1 MQNASMEQISMPY
14 ILQKFPEERQ
24 VTHRDLTQNQDAMN
38 AMIKIKEENF
48 NSSNQTNDTSFR
60 VENRRARPKIIKNV
74 ADRGNIFFS
83 K

>member
-24 VTHRDLTQNQDAMN
+24 VTHRDLTQNQDAMK

-48 NSSNQTNDTSFR
+48 NSNN
-60 VENRRARPKIIKNV
+60 
-74 ADRGNIFFS
+74 
-83 K
+83 